1 MRDAGFSEDAT
12 PDLTL
17 TLRLGETRV
26 PAAVGDSVL
35 LALRRAATGIRCICG
50 GRCACG
56 TCRVRIAEAW
66 QARLPLPAR
75 NEARLLAALP
85 GATGAHRLACQ
96 ITLDITLDGLT
107 VEIDSPPTRLPKPS
121 SLEST
126 E

>member
-17 TLRLGETRV
+17 TLRLGETPV
-26 PAAVGDSVL
+26 AAAVGDSVL
-35 LALRRAATGIRCICG
+35 VALRRAATGIRCICG

-66 QARLPLPAR
+66 QACLPPPAR

-85 GATGAHRLACQ
+85 GTTGAHRLACQ
-96 ITLDITLDGLT
+96 ITLDTTLDGLAI
-107 VEIDSPPTRLPKPS
+107 EIDSPPTRSTKTS
-121 SLEST
+121 SLETT